1 MLRACVPCPML
12 SLCGFH
18 LKKKIKLE
26 DLGRREGCRN
36 ALDIAELAAVLGA
49 CRGNKENMK
58 NPSEMMTT
66 SDLPC

>member
-1 MLRACVPCPML
+1 MCTMSDALTL
-12 SLCGFH
+12 WFSF
-18 LKKKIKLE
+18 KKKKKKLE

>member
-1 MLRACVPCPML
+1 MCTMSDALTL
-12 SLCGFH
+12 WFSF
-18 LKKKIKLE
+18 KKKKKLE

-36 ALDIAELAAVLGA
+36 ALDVAELAAVLGA
-49 CRGNKENMK
+49 CRDNKENMK